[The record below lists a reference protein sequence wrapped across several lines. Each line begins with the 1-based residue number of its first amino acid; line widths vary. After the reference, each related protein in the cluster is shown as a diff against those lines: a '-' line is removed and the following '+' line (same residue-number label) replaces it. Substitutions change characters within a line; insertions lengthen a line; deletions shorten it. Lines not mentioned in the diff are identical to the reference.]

1 MTPSAETYFTHS
13 QEESVAVVDST
24 GSQANG
30 IPVNHGLSLFFP
42 MYNEEGSI
50 DQAVASA
57 LVVLARVSD
66 RYEVIVVDDGS
77 RDRTGAIADRL
88 AAANPRVR
96 VVHHSL
102 NRGYGAALRS
112 GFQTA
117 SHSLVILADGDNQFD
132 LGELPI
138 LLRALEGFDVVSGY
152 RIARRDPAIRRLYAF
167 LYNGLARVLF
177 DIPVRD
183 VNCGFK
189 IYRDD
194 LLQRLLPRLRST
206 GALINVEMLAR
217 ARKLG
222 ATVGEVG
229 VHHYRRET
237 GHPTGGNPA
246 VILRAFRELLG
257 LWRELR

>member
-1 MTPSAETYFTHS
+1 VN
-13 QEESVAVVDST
+13 VA
-24 GSQANG
+24 
-30 IPVNHGLSLFFP
+30 LSLFFP
-42 MYNEEGSI
+42 MYNEEGNI

-57 LVVLARVSD
+57 LAVLATLSAQ
-66 RYEVIVVDDGS
+66 YEVIVVDDGS

-96 VVHHSL
+96 VIHHSV

-112 GFQTA
+112 GLQAA
-117 SHSLVILADGDNQFD
+117 SHALVILADGDNQFD
-132 LGELPI
+132 LGELPV
-138 LLRALEGFDVVSGY
+138 LVKALERFDVVSGY
-152 RIARRDPAIRRLYAF
+152 RITRRDPLIRRLYAF
-167 LYNGLARVLF
+167 LYNRLARLLF

-189 IYRDD
+189 IYRRD
-194 LLQRLLPRLRST
+194 LLQRLLPQLRST

-222 ATVGEVG
+222 ATVTEVG

-237 GHPTGGNPA
+237 GRPTGGNPA
-246 VILRAFRELLG
+246 VILRAFRELLR